1 MAINDKKKLLK
12 DVLGEL
18 DKKKEPNT
26 SVTNSFSSED
36 ITGLEKKIPVV
47 NDGIINFSDDP
58 ELDNIEIPLPD
69 DISFSYEDKDP
80 KPIKRSF
87 SEPEQKP
94 SSKKIDANSI
104 NNIEALQQKLS
115 FLELENKK
123 QADLI
128 NKQKKELEEYMTRL
142 GEAESDNRKIKAEL
156 SNFDVNAKLNLEAQ
170 LNRATII
177 EEKYNKLAQ
186 KHEEMKLKIRQDIR
200 KIRFREKELAN
211 KLEITRSDSETLLN
225 AKDQKILQLKQN
237 IDELEFEI
245 ETLKEKLVTLQ
256 EQSKESEEKAE
267 RVIKALRLSTSLLE
281 VNPKK

>member
-18 DKKKEPNT
+18 DKKKEQNT

-69 DISFSYEDKDP
+69 DISLSYEEKKLEPTP
-80 KPIKRSF
+80 KSNNKR
-87 SEPEQKP
+87 
-94 SSKKIDANSI
+94 IDANSI

-128 NKQKKELEEYMTRL
+128 SKQKKELEEYMTRL
-142 GEAESDNRKIKAEL
+142 GEAESDNKKLKSEL

-211 KLEITRSDSETLLN
+211 KLEITRNDSETLLN

-256 EQSKESEEKAE
+256 EQSKENEEKAE

>member
-18 DKKKEPNT
+18 DKKKEQNT

-69 DISFSYEDKDP
+69 DISLSYEEKKPEPTP
-80 KPIKRSF
+80 KLNGKR
-87 SEPEQKP
+87 
-94 SSKKIDANSI
+94 IDANSI

-128 NKQKKELEEYMTRL
+128 SKQKKELEEYMTRL
-142 GEAESDNRKIKAEL
+142 GEAESDNKKLKSEL

-211 KLEITRSDSETLLN
+211 KLEITRNDSETLLN

>member
-69 DISFSYEDKDP
+69 DITLSYEDKNSE
-80 KPIKRSF
+80 PIKRSF

-94 SSKKIDANSI
+94 SNKRIDANSI

-281 VNPKK
+281 VTPKK